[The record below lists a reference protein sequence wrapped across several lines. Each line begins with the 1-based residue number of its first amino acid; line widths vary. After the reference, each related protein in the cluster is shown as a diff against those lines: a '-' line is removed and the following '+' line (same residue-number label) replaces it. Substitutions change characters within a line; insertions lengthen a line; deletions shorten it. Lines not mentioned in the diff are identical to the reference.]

1 MTDEPVNPARPEE
14 IPDPNLFRYTAFE
27 HWKYKPIIYKSEH
40 KQSWRSMA
48 ESFYRASEHLVKAVV
63 GREANEDI
71 EGVAAVF
78 LFRHY
83 LELVL
88 KGIVLHGRW
97 IKPSGENAARDEVQK
112 VKNIHELTVLWKWA
126 LEDAKP
132 KIDPEHWENYDT
144 EFVEHC
150 IAEFDAVHQKG
161 FAFRYSGLGGE
172 FCLFDFPTLLRQME
186 HIQQVLGGI
195 ETYLIETYAQNKE
208 YEAYLE
214 SEFGSDM
221 Y

>member
-1 MTDEPVNPARPEE
+1 MTDEPVNPPHPEE
-14 IPDPNLFRYTAFE
+14 IREPALFRYTAFE
-27 HWKYKPIIYKSEH
+27 HWEYKPIIYKSEH
-40 KQSWRSMA
+40 KQSWRSMT
-48 ESFYRASEHLVKAVV
+48 ESFYRASEFLVKAVV

-97 IKPSGENAARDEVQK
+97 IKPTGENATRDEVQK
-112 VKNIHELTVLWKWA
+112 VKNIHELTLLWQWV

-144 EFVEHC
+144 GFVEHC
-150 IAEFDAVHQKG
+150 VAEFDAVHQKG

-172 FCLFDFPTLLRQME
+172 FCLFDFPTLLKQME

-195 ETYLIETYAQNKE
+195 ETYLIETYAQNEK

>member
-1 MTDEPVNPARPEE
+1 MDSS
-14 IPDPNLFRYTAFE
+14 D
-27 HWKYKPIIYKSEH
+27 WKYKPIIYKSEH
-40 KQSWRSMA
+40 KQSWRSMS
-48 ESFYRASEHLVKAVV
+48 ESFYRASEFLVKAVV
-63 GREANEDI
+63 ERDANEDI

-88 KGIVLHGRW
+88 KGIILHGRW
-97 IKPSGENAARDEVQK
+97 IKPTGENASREEVQK
-112 VKNIHELTVLWKWA
+112 VKNIHELTVLWQWV
-126 LEDAKP
+126 LEDAQP
-132 KIDPEHWENYDT
+132 KIAPEDWKSYDT
-144 EFVEHC
+144 EFVEQC
-150 IAEFDAVHQKG
+150 IADFDAVHQKG

-186 HIQQVLGGI
+186 HIRQVLGGI
-195 ETYLIETYAQNKE
+195 ETYLVETYAQNQE
-208 YEAYLE
+208 YDEYLE

>member
-1 MTDEPVNPARPEE
+1 MPNPKW
-14 IPDPNLFRYTAFE
+14 IPT
-27 HWKYKPIIYKSEH
+27 I
-40 KQSWRSMA
+40 
-48 ESFYRASEHLVKAVV
+48 
-63 GREANEDI
+63 GRI
-71 EGVAAVF
+71 TIP
-78 LFRHY
+78 HS
-83 LELVL
+83 L
-88 KGIVLHGRW
+88 K
-97 IKPSGENAARDEVQK
+97 
-112 VKNIHELTVLWKWA
+112 
-126 LEDAKP
+126 
-132 KIDPEHWENYDT
+132 
-144 EFVEHC
+144 
-150 IAEFDAVHQKG
+150 FDAVHQKG